1 MAVVFTPMGE
11 SQVVL
16 GGEINPSSGIAG
28 PFPRYSI
35 SKEVV
40 TKNGVFLG
48 ERFSISLSGTALI
61 TESASMLTSGARQSQ
76 IHAII
81 TELLTIDGKTGR
93 LEISPYGGAAN
104 TIQFNDAVCT
114 SIDVPDQDD
123 DSQGVQSQDYSITF
137 EASDLAGHSS
147 GSDYSENLDDISENW
162 ECAITDG
169 TYSQDAEGGSN
180 VYRTFT
186 ISHTVSATCRPKRDG
201 TTLKSGWIEAKQ
213 WVDNRIASLGN
224 DPFVGANMKDLSY
237 GTPQDLD
244 IDSELPS
251 SFAAYNQVTQNSQ
264 SITDGSYS
272 VTRTWVVSKFSG
284 RVSMN
289 FDFNEDLA
297 SAFQTASISVEV
309 AGYESLSSSAKPNT
323 DAKTDKYTNAKTF
336 FDNNIIGNIYTFVND
351 FYNSVNTLSGTT
363 LRSVPV
369 AESQSHN
376 QTNGTISYNATFDD
390 ATVDFTGAVSQS
402 VNVSFDNEDG
412 GNETVAVIPV
422 IGRSDGP
429 IFQDMNTTGPRGRSI
444 TVELQMDRNNRS
456 FSDKPDAI
464 SYIESNYKPVI
475 SGPEKAYRQ
484 TRNENWDHM
493 AGKYTITVEYSFNT
507 TPDSL

>member
-1 MAVVFTPMGE
+1 M
-11 SQVVL
+11 
-16 GGEINPSSGIAG
+16 
-28 PFPRYSI
+28 
-35 SKEVV
+35 
-40 TKNGVFLG
+40 
-48 ERFSISLSGTALI
+48 
-61 TESASMLTSGARQSQ
+61 
-76 IHAII
+76 
-81 TELLTIDGKTGR
+81 
-93 LEISPYGGAAN
+93 
-104 TIQFNDAVCT
+104 
-114 SIDVPDQDD
+114 
-123 DSQGVQSQDYSITF
+123 
-137 EASDLAGHSS
+137 
-147 GSDYSENLDDISENW
+147 
-162 ECAITDG
+162 
-169 TYSQDAEGGSN
+169 
-180 VYRTFT
+180 
-186 ISHTVSATCRPKRDG
+186 
-201 TTLKSGWIEAKQ
+201 
-213 WVDNRIASLGN
+213 
-224 DPFVGANMKDLSY
+224 
-237 GTPQDLD
+237 
-244 IDSELPS
+244 
-251 SFAAYNQVTQNSQ
+251 
-264 SITDGSYS
+264 
-272 VTRTWVVSKFSG
+272 
-284 RVSMN
+284 
-289 FDFNEDLA
+289 
-297 SAFQTASISVEV
+297 
-309 AGYESLSSSAKPNT
+309 
-323 DAKTDKYTNAKTF
+323 
-336 FDNNIIGNIYTFVND
+336 
-351 FYNSVNTLSGTT
+351 NTLSGTT